1 MLVKMRERIE
11 RGLGL
16 AAIALWIFVC
26 FPDGNAQSA
35 RLDQGTVGRARLYEP
50 MIRKAALKHDVD
62 KRVLWVIAYL
72 ETGFDHRLVSRKGAR
87 GIMQFMPDTSRRFG
101 LSDPHDPAAAI
112 DAASRYIRFL
122 QSRFDNRLDLMLA
135 AYNSGEGTVE
145 AYLHGRPV
153 KVGDRIIN
161 PRGLKTGGVPPYRET
176 REYVKRGMKLLL
188 ILPAKGPADSVR
200 EIVRGKPNRVENALV
215 QKSIRMNSRP
225 TEP

>member
-1 MLVKMRERIE
+1 MRERIE

-26 FPDGNAQSA
+26 SPDGNAQSA
-35 RLDQGTVGRARLYEP
+35 ILDQRTVERGRLYEP
-50 MIRKAALKHDVD
+50 MIVKAALKHDVD

-101 LSDPHDPAAAI
+101 LSDPHEPSAAI
-112 DAASRYIRFL
+112 DAAARYIRFL
-122 QSRFDNRLDLMLA
+122 QSRFNHRLDLMLA
-135 AYNSGEGTVE
+135 AYNSGEATVE
-145 AYLHGRPV
+145 AYLQGRPV
-153 KVGDRIIN
+153 KLGDRIIN

-176 REYVKRGMKLLL
+176 REYVRQGMKLLL
-188 ILPAKGPADSVR
+188 ILPVKGPAVSVG
-200 EIVRGKPNRVENALV
+200 EIVKGKPNSIENALV
-215 QKSIRMNSRP
+215 QKSIRMNSKL